1 MRRLSYRNVRPC
13 RIATTTT
20 TTRSSGS
27 RGSFVGRRGD
37 APGSVGGG
45 AAVAVQGLEL
55 VDCVAEEEHLRI
67 VFRSYRF
74 KEDACIVA
82 LV

>member
-1 MRRLSYRNVRPC
+1 MRRLSHRNIRPC
-13 RIATTTT
+13 RIT
-20 TTRSSGS
+20 TTRRRRSS
-27 RGSFVGRRGD
+27 RGSFVGRWGD
-37 APGSVGGG
+37 APGGVGGG
-45 AAVAVQGLEL
+45 AAIAVQGLEL